1 MKRLAILTAGG
12 DTPALNA
19 TLHGAVV
26 RANQLEIEVLG
37 ILDGFGGLLDT
48 DLPHV
53 PLNPLFAVIPE
64 LDPCRGGTILG
75 SSRTYLDDSNP
86 THVDAAATR
95 VTRLGI
101 DGLIAIGGDGTLNG
115 LQPLSERFPCVLAPK
130 TIDNDLGLNSPDEP
144 TTWTEPLTEDPPL
157 AGGSDEPLVI
167 SEIVNYATPGYA
179 TAVFV
184 VVQAIRRIRTT
195 AESHRRVA
203 IVEVMGRQSGYIALG
218 GSYGQPD
225 LVVIPE
231 VPLDFGRFAE
241 RVRQIYEQQRHVVV
255 VIGEGITDEN
265 GCRLGAVSPSVDP
278 AGNTIFRGAAEA
290 IKQRLATTLPQ
301 SLFRGHA
308 SADAAI
314 FTRKVGHTQR
324 GGRPVQFDRFHASQ
338 LGGQAVDLLHQ
349 NQSDH
354 VATLQWSNPTGFTVD
369 GISAGRLRDRWGVV
383 RPRRVHCS
391 FFDAEQWKISPQG
404 TDYLR
409 PIFTDAVG
417 ADDVE
422 HLRGDLFDAGHL
434 VTGYQS
440 VNVRLSQRI
449 RRFDPDESET

>member
-37 ILDGFGGLLDT
+37 VLDGFGGLLASS
-48 DLPHV
+48 LPHV
-53 PLNPLFAVIPE
+53 PLNPLFTTIPE

-75 SSRTYLDDSNP
+75 SSRTYLDGSDP
-86 THVDAAATR
+86 TRVDAVATR
-95 VTRLGI
+95 IARLGI
-101 DGLIAIGGDGTLNG
+101 EGLIAIGGDGTLNG

-144 TTWTEPLTEDPPL
+144 TRWTEPLGETPPV
-157 AGGSDEPLVI
+157 AGGDDEPLEL
-167 SEIVNYATPGYA
+167 SGIVNYATPGYA

-203 IVEVMGRQSGYIALG
+203 IIEVMGRQSGYIALG

-225 LVVIPE
+225 LVAIPE
-231 VPLDFGRFAE
+231 VPLDFDRFAE

-255 VIGEGITDEN
+255 VIGEGVVDET
-265 GCRLGAVSPSVDP
+265 GRKLGAVSPSVDP
-278 AGNTIFRGAAEA
+278 AGNVVFRGAAEA
-290 IKQRLATTLPQ
+290 IKQRLAAALPG
-301 SLFRGHA
+301 SLFSGHT

-324 GGRPVQFDRFHASQ
+324 GGRPLQFDRFHASE

-349 NQSDH
+349 DRSDH
-354 VATLQWSNPTGFTVD
+354 VATLQWSIPTGFTVN
-369 GISAGRLRDRWGVV
+369 GISASQLRDRWGVV
-383 RPRRVHCS
+383 RPRQVHPS
-391 FFDAEQWKISPQG
+391 FFDAQRWRISSRG

-422 HLRGDLFDAGHL
+422 HLRGDLFDTGHL

-440 VNVRLSQRI
+440 VTVRLAQRT
-449 RRFDPDESET
+449 RRSDPEESET